1 VAPRGERRFSIRLC
15 DQSVSR
21 QRRRADM
28 DGYLYALVDSDPQ
41 NPGQS
46 PATSHYSRLAV
57 DAVIKLLGT
66 AFTLTH
72 RPYRSADWSA
82 RQVQVRNGHRLSCLA
97 RQGGALGLTQR
108 HCGLFPLSP
117 LVSASSLACARQCGH
132 VQKGTMVQH
141 SAHALAHRRRRELP
155 HILLA
160 QAVRALPRPL
170 RSEDDAQRYVR
181 GYFKVYS
188 PLLVPNH

>member
-1 VAPRGERRFSIRLC
+1 MAPRGERRFSIRLC

-46 PATSHYSRLAV
+46 PAISHSHRRCTRRSMRSCS
-57 DAVIKLLGT
+57 G
-66 AFTLTH
+66 FTLTY
-72 RPYRSADWSA
+72 RPSRSADQSA
-82 RQVQVRNGHRLSCLA
+82 RQVQVRNGHRLSRLA
-97 RQGGALGLTQR
+97 QGGTVKLTQR